1 MNVLIYG
8 DIQTAVNIIDIIIDM
23 KMILKLQKCTF
34 MNTASDKLKIRS
46 CIQIQ
51 TVCGTVYN
59 KCQSIESMI
68 LGLYNLFIEF
78 MLSL

>member
-34 MNTASDKLKIRS
+34 MNTASDKLKIRKLYTDTDS
-46 CIQIQ
+46 MW
-51 TVCGTVYN
+51 N
-59 KCQSIESMI
+59 SI
-68 LGLYNLFIEF
+68 
-78 MLSL
+78 